1 VPPVELRAV
10 VVRAVG
16 ERVWLRRLGDVMA
29 APLPAVG
36 ELFTGSN
43 GAHCPAGLWIGRC
56 EADPQDLNQLI
67 VALPPLQG
75 AATVRWCT
83 GDRRP

>member
-1 VPPVELRAV
+1 
-10 VVRAVG
+10 
-16 ERVWLRRLGDVMA
+16 
-29 APLPAVG
+29 
-36 ELFTGSN
+36 LFTGSN